1 MNRRDF
7 MQLSGMAALSGL
19 TPAWPAL
26 AGAAGTEAPG
36 VAPVDRDRHIRQ
48 FIPDFLDDYVRQ
60 MAFPLSFAD
69 HPFPDFEAWKREARA
84 KSLELMS
91 EPYHVE
97 STDRYRRLW
106 QRQRPLFGR
115 LVAASPG
122 GADQRL

>member
-84 KSLELMS
+84 KSLELIWN
-91 EPYHVE
+91 PKGGNY
-97 STDRYRRLW
+97 
-106 QRQRPLFGR
+106 
-115 LVAASPG
+115 SPPGKCRG
-122 GADQRL
+122 GLPALIQPDFNETVGALSC